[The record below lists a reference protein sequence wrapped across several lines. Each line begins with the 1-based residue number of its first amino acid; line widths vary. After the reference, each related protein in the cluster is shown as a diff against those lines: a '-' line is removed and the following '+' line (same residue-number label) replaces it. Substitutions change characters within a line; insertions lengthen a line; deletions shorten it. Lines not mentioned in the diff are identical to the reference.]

1 MCMLSRRDAMSC
13 SEAQAWV
20 IGDSKERNSFRIQK
34 IRALNSIKKNLS
46 IHEVLE
52 ASRSKEI
59 QIKQFWTLPA
69 PRYRL
74 RALNACDL

>member
-1 MCMLSRRDAMSC
+1 MSC

-20 IGDSKERNSFRIQK
+20 IGDSMNFTKRNSFRFQK
-34 IRALNSIKKNLS
+34 IRASNSAQSIKKNIL

-52 ASRSKEI
+52 ASRSEEI
-59 QIKQFWTLPA
+59 QIEQFWTLPA